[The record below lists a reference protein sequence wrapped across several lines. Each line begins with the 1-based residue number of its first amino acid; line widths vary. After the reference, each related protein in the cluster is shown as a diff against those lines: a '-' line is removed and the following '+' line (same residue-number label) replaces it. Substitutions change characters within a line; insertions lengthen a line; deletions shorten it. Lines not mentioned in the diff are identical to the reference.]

1 MHDYVPDND
10 ARQAMRAYLQRAEV
24 RMSTMHRIAGVF
36 LNGAGLLILFPVFF
50 RDAISDINEMAVN
63 QIDKLYT
70 AFLSHS
76 VNIQWFIDIG
86 LYAAL
91 FIPFFI
97 TLTIPLYAFYLLLKD
112 IVFFYFAG
120 QSPGYGKKLF
130 NPRFVLSGLA
140 FSTDE
145 SPAAKRQVIHQQYT
159 TDLVDFILPFAESE
173 AGYYDAVYAH
183 TEGRIVPETRKSAS
197 LEQAGVFAADHPQP
211 SAQAVHRFNT
221 ALGLAGFLDRTLIE
235 EVARA
240 EISVVRYAICLRRL
254 VLRYIKALLMF
265 VWTTLLSF
273 ILVSFLGQAT
283 PLLILAIGYVVWSLL
298 TPRIVGLPTMWLN
311 QGAPHRAGVA
321 PVDQDDQLVKFEH
334 TVGLFCKI
342 SLVISLVALV
352 VEVGRFLM

>member
-50 RDAISDINEMAVN
+50 RDAIADINEVAVN

-70 AFLSHS
+70 DFLSKS
-76 VNIQWFIDIG
+76 VNIQWFIDFG
-86 LYAAL
+86 LYIAL

-120 QSPGYGKKLF
+120 QTPGYGKKLF

-140 FSTDE
+140 FSPDE
-145 SPAAKRQVIHQQYT
+145 APQAKRQIIRQQYT
-159 TDLVDFILPFAESE
+159 TDLVDFILPFAEAESR
-173 AGYYDAVYAH
+173 YYEAVYEH
-183 TEGRIVPETRKSAS
+183 SEGRIVPETRKAAH
-197 LEQAGVFAADHPQP
+197 LQEAGVFDAEQRQP
-211 SAQAVHRFNT
+211 SEQALHRFNT
-221 ALGLAGFLDRTLIE
+221 ALGLAGFLDRSLTE

-273 ILVSFLGQAT
+273 ILVSFLGKAT
-283 PLLILAIGYVVWSLL
+283 PLLILSIGYLIWSLL
-298 TPRIVGLPTMWLN
+298 TPQIVGLPTSWLN
-311 QGAPHRAGVA
+311 QGAPHRAGIE

-334 TVGLFCKI
+334 TVRLFCRI
-342 SLVISLVALV
+342 SLAISLAALV
-352 VEVGRFLM
+352 VEVGRFLI